1 MNLQSILVPSITLSL
16 LGGVLC
22 LPIGNEQNTQS
33 QDPDSSQG
41 MKRILM
47 TKELPDHGRTVLNL
61 PEVTKKHS
69 AGTTVETKELPNN
82 GRTVL
87 KFPEVTKK
95 HSAGTDVETK
105 DNTQNSLNFIEE
117 FLAGSSDPHKYSQSL
132 PSFTPEQLA
141 WLRLYYEKFIKDSK
155 PTEPTTPAN
164 TLARN
169 LSVNLE
175 LGTLR
180 EHLRAK
186 DRSVKAQRSH
196 EELLATIGRK

>member
-22 LPIGNEQNTQS
+22 LPVGNEQNTQS
-33 QDPDSSQG
+33 QDPESSLG
-41 MKRILM
+41 TKRTQM
-47 TKELPDHGRTVLNL
+47 TKELPDHGRTVLKL
-61 PEVTKKHS
+61 SEVTKRHS
-69 AGTTVETKELPNN
+69 AGAN
-82 GRTVL
+82 
-87 KFPEVTKK
+87 
-95 HSAGTDVETK
+95 VETK